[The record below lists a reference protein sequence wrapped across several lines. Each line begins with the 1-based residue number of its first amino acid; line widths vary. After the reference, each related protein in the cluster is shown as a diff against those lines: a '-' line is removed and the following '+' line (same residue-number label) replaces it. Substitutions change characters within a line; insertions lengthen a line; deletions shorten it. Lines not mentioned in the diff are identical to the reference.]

1 MNRIEKIDIVRG
13 IVMVI
18 MALDHVRD
26 ILHVDALTQNPTN
39 LNYTTPI
46 LFFTRWITHL
56 CAPTF
61 VFLAGTS
68 AFLYFSKTKSVTLT
82 RTYLIKRGLI
92 LILLEFT
99 IINFGLFFDAGFH
112 SLLFQVI
119 ATIGFGMIILGIL
132 ISLNPKTIGIIG
144 LIILVFHNLTPLIPF
159 AGGSVL
165 KTIFTPLFSPTAF
178 PLFNG
183 ITFIMGYPPVP
194 WLGILLIGYATG
206 KYFLES
212 SNRVF
217 LKFGIISIG
226 LFLLLRFLN
235 IYGDP
240 ILWTPQKSAVY
251 TLLSFFN
258 VTKYPPSLL
267 FCLITLG
274 IMFLLI
280 VFAEKINEKVKN
292 ILLTFGKVPLFYFIV
307 HFYLIHTITLA
318 VLFAQGFNWSQLS
331 FASGT
336 FGHPQNIESGISLG
350 WVYLVWTLVVFLMYF
365 PSKWY
370 AAYKATHK
378 YSWLKYI

>member
-26 ILHVDALTQNPTN
+26 ILHIDALTQNPTN
-39 LNYTTPI
+39 LNNTTPI

-68 AFLYFSKTKSVTLT
+68 AFLYFSKTKSVVLT
-82 RTYLIKRGLI
+82 RSYLIKRGLI

-132 ISLNPKTIGIIG
+132 ISLNPKTIRIIG

-159 AGGSVL
+159 AEGSVL

-178 PLFNG
+178 PLFSG

-194 WLGILLIGYATG
+194 WLGILLVGFASG
-206 KYFLES
+206 KFFLES
-212 SNRVF
+212 SNKPF
-217 LKFGIISIG
+217 LKLALVSIS
-226 LFLLLRFLN
+226 LFFLLRFIN

-240 ILWTPQKSAVY
+240 VPWSTQKSFVF

-258 VTKYPPSLL
+258 LTKYPPSLL
-267 FCLITLG
+267 FSLITLG

-280 VFAEKINEKVKN
+280 TITPKINEKVKN
-292 ILLTFGKVPLFYFIV
+292 ILIIFGKVPLFYFIV
-307 HFYLIHTITLA
+307 HFYLIHLITLV
-318 VLFAQGFNWSQLS
+318 VLFAQGFHWDQFS

-336 FGHPQNIESGISLG
+336 FGRPQNVESGLTLG
-350 WVYLVWTLVVFLMYF
+350 WVYIVWLMVIFLMYF

-370 AAYKATHK
+370 AGYKAKHK
-378 YSWLKYI
+378 YFWLKYI

>member
-26 ILHVDALTQNPTN
+26 MLHIDAISQSPTD
-39 LNYTTPI
+39 LNTTTPI

-82 RTYLIKRGLI
+82 RSYLIKRGFI

-99 IINFGLFFDAGFH
+99 VINFGLFFDARFH
-112 SLLFQVI
+112 TLLFQVI
-119 ATIGFGMIILGIL
+119 ATIGFGMIILGL
-132 ISLNPKTIGIIG
+132 LTPFSPKTLGIIG
-144 LIILVFHNLTPLIPF
+144 ILIIVLHNLTPLIPF
-159 AGGSVL
+159 AEGSVI
-165 KTIFTPLFSPTAF
+165 KTIFTPFFSPTAF
-178 PLFNG
+178 PLFSG

-226 LFLLLRFLN
+226 LFLLLRLLN

-240 ILWTPQKSAVY
+240 VPWSTQKSFVF

-258 VTKYPPSLL
+258 ISKYPPSLL
-267 FCLITLG
+267 FSLITLG

-280 VFAEKINEKVKN
+280 VFAEKINEKVKH
-292 ILLTFGKVPLFYFIV
+292 ILIIFGKVPLFYFIV
-307 HFYLIHTITLA
+307 HFYLIHIITLA
-318 VLFAQGFNWSQLS
+318 VLFAQGFSWSQLS

-336 FGHPQNIESGISLG
+336 FGRPQIIESGISLG

>member
-68 AFLYFSKTKSVTLT
+68 AFLYFSKTKSVAVT
-82 RTYLIKRGLI
+82 RSYLIKRGLI

-112 SLLFQVI
+112 SLVFQVI

-159 AGGSVL
+159 AESSVL
-165 KTIFTPLFSPTAF
+165 KTIFTPLFAPTAF
-178 PLFNG
+178 PLFSG

-194 WLGILLIGYATG
+194 WLGILLVGFASG
-206 KYFLES
+206 KFFLES
-212 SNRVF
+212 SNKPF
-217 LKFGIISIG
+217 LKLALVSIS
-226 LFLLLRFLN
+226 LFFLLRFIN

-240 ILWTPQKSAVY
+240 VPWSTQKSFVF

-258 VTKYPPSLL
+258 LTKYPPSLL
-267 FCLITLG
+267 FSLLTLG

-280 VFAEKINEKVKN
+280 TITPKINEKVKN
-292 ILLTFGKVPLFYFIV
+292 ILIIFGKVPLFYFIV
-307 HFYLIHTITLA
+307 HFYLIHLITLV
-318 VLFAQGFNWSQLS
+318 VLFAQGFHWDQFS

-336 FGHPQNIESGISLG
+336 FGRPQNVESGLTLG
-350 WVYLVWTLVVFLMYF
+350 WVYIVWLMVIFLMYF

-370 AAYKATHK
+370 AGYKAKHK
-378 YSWLKYI
+378 YFWLKYI